1 MNRNGHNPVN
11 DDGSIR
17 RRDFLKI
24 GGAIGAALVLGNP
37 GVWAEESSK
46 EKAPQKI
53 KTNIDEILKIPRT
66 DHSLPGLFPGKV
78 VEVADPDAMKDDRP
92 VTAAISSMFARG
104 IECLTGKNLKESHS
118 LFFGKDD
125 VIGIK
130 VNPVGAGLISTKL
143 ETVDAV
149 VDWLLK
155 NGTRKE
161 NIIIW
166 DRFDFMLTEAGFT
179 AKRYPG
185 IGIQG
190 LQTMATGEKKDY
202 TRVLTAD
209 GRHKS
214 ADNFDMNVYYWAD
227 VDGPKD
233 EGYLNQHVFNGKYSY
248 FGKLITE
255 KLTKIINIPVF
266 KNAGNGIS
274 MATKNLGYGA
284 ICNTNRLH
292 NPLFFNVN
300 TEVLAFP
307 ALRDKLVLNI
317 VDGIRGQYDGGP
329 MAVAKFAYPLC
340 TLFLATDPIAV
351 DTVCNRIMVEKRR
364 SMKVKVNEHPVFTD
378 YLRYAERIGLGIADI
393 DKIKHIKAPL

>member
-1 MNRNGHNPVN
+1 
-11 DDGSIR
+11 
-17 RRDFLKI
+17 
-24 GGAIGAALVLGNP
+24 
-37 GVWAEESSK
+37 
-46 EKAPQKI
+46 
-53 KTNIDEILKIPRT
+53 
-66 DHSLPGLFPGKV
+66 
-78 VEVADPDAMKDDRP
+78 
-92 VTAAISSMFARG
+92 
-104 IECLTGKNLKESHS
+104 
-118 LFFGKDD
+118 
-125 VIGIK
+125 
-130 VNPVGAGLISTKL
+130 
-143 ETVDAV
+143 
-149 VDWLLK
+149 
-155 NGTRKE
+155 
-161 NIIIW
+161 
-166 DRFDFMLTEAGFT
+166 
-179 AKRYPG
+179 
-185 IGIQG
+185 
-190 LQTMATGEKKDY
+190 
-202 TRVLTAD
+202 
-209 GRHKS
+209 
-214 ADNFDMNVYYWAD
+214 MNVYYWAD

-233 EGYLNQHVFNGKYSY
+233 EAYLNQHVFNGKYSY
-248 FGKLITE
+248 FGRLITQ

-351 DTVCNRIMVEKRR
+351 DTVCNRIIVEKRR